1 MDAQELS
8 NYLNEPQ
15 SKKVFK
21 LLDRL
26 IRSEGRKKLYQNIY
40 YHSGCD
46 LDWYFNPST
55 ESGNIDIP
63 ASISNFLENLYQ
75 KISEMDFMDEIEC
88 DETNNSIDIIFDV
101 KEKTLSVDVVTY
113 YMTSDTRFTS
123 KKIEDPEMIEIL
135 QSWKTEGHNEIK
147 VDFSG
152 GGDSGYIE
160 DNGYS
165 GDIDQI
171 RIPASFEDFMYNMLN
186 SDFGGWENN
195 EGGQGQFVILI
206 DEQTIELNCSLNYE
220 DPQGNNELEI
230 KIDY

>member
-1 MDAQELS
+1 MNAQELS

-46 LDWYFNPST
+46 LDWYFSPST
-55 ESGNIDIP
+55 ESGTLDIP
-63 ASISNFLENLYQ
+63 ASIANFLENLYQ
-75 KISEMDFMDEIEC
+75 KISEMDFIDDIEC
-88 DETNNSIDIIFDV
+88 GEDNSSIDIMFDT
-101 KEKTLSVDVVTY
+101 KDKTLSVDITTY
-113 YMTSDTRFTS
+113 FIASDTRFIS

-135 QSWKTEGHNEIK
+135 QSWKTEGRNEIK

-165 GDIDQI
+165 GDITQI
-171 RIPASFEDFMYNMLN
+171 RIPASFEDFMYDMLN
-186 SDFGGWENN
+186 SSFGGWENN

-206 DEQTIELNCSLNYE
+206 DEKTIELNCGLNYE
-220 DPQGNNELEI
+220 DPQGENAFEI